1 MKLAATIVA
10 LLVALLAALWIAFV
24 RAPPPHEVCAHKAE
38 ILAAEASSAHNEA
51 AQALLDQYR
60 LGCRKQA
67 ETLLQLRG
75 KLVYA
80 RHARCVMAAKTFA
93 EAEGCGG

>member
-10 LLVALLAALWIAFV
+10 LLVALLVGLWIAFV
-24 RAPPPHEVCAHKAE
+24 RAPAPHEVCARKAE
-38 ILAAEASSAHNEA
+38 ILRAEAGSEHGEA
-51 AQALLDQYR
+51 VETLLDQYR

-67 ETLLQLRG
+67 ETLLRLRG

-80 RHARCVMAAKTFA
+80 RFARCVMQARTFA
-93 EAEGCGG
+93 EAETCG